1 MEKFS
6 VLMSLYLKEKP
17 EYFRQCMD
25 SILNQTMQPEQIV
38 IVKDGPLTN
47 ELEKVLKQYTAG
59 KDNLYTIVPLKKN
72 MGLGLALA
80 EGILHCRNNLIA
92 RMDTDDIAV
101 KNRFELQIE
110 EFKKNPDLDICGG
123 NILEFEDSPQHIVAE
138 RNVPLTDS
146 EIKKY
151 QKRRDAFN
159 HVTVMYKRDMVL
171 KAGNYQSCLLM
182 EDTLLWV
189 HMILSGAKCMN
200 INKPLVFVRIGK
212 DMFKRRG
219 GWSYYQKYKNG
230 RKQVYETGYIS
241 KYDYYYTLL
250 VQLLVALMPQH
261 MRGFVF
267 KRILHR

>member
-1 MEKFS
+1 
-6 VLMSLYLKEKP
+6 
-17 EYFRQCMD
+17 
-25 SILNQTMQPEQIV
+25 
-38 IVKDGPLTN
+38 
-47 ELEKVLKQYTAG
+47 
-59 KDNLYTIVPLKKN
+59 
-72 MGLGLALA
+72 
-80 EGILHCRNNLIA
+80 
-92 RMDTDDIAV
+92 
-101 KNRFELQIE
+101 
-110 EFKKNPDLDICGG
+110 
-123 NILEFEDSPQHIVAE
+123 
-138 RNVPLTDS
+138 
-146 EIKKY
+146 
-151 QKRRDAFN
+151 
-159 HVTVMYKRDMVL
+159 MYKRDMVL

-241 KYDYYYTLL
+241 KCDYYYTLL

-267 KRILHR
+267 KKILHR